1 MECDF
6 CILVNLMISPKT
18 YMLFLEF
25 VKKAVLKGN
34 VLQMMVEIVL
44 EAFQSSESEVYL
56 DDLGVEHLLMG
67 LENVKDLHHDER
79 AVKQKILYSS
89 RSLKDILA
97 IVNEL
102 VETSKIGEDDI

>member
-1 MECDF
+1 
-6 CILVNLMISPKT
+6 MISPKT